1 MTSSEQSR
9 RYTYELFKLT
19 SELNPEYTVGWYSR
33 NLRIT
38 LDHIYTPV
46 NEDKQLNFIKFDSKY
61 KYSPEAYRYIVN
73 CLNNSKKIETD
84 KLVLEHVLPHK
95 ILLAELLNKF
105 RLDNTFT
112 YNKFINYLEREFT
125 SERKVIITKKED
137 VILNKNNKDSVP
149 DRNNPFSRYQSI
161 NLKQED
167 FLSIDTLL
175 FLYYKYKSSN
185 DFSVCNISYIK
196 ENIIRAIK
204 NMNRNDID
212 DFIVKIDFLKLN
224 DSDLKLNKNKYVLL
238 KLIKNKD
245 SCINSKYT
253 LYISLNKLLTASIN
267 NSMDNLSRN
276 FRMNLD
282 TLVSNKLEYY
292 FSKI

>member
-1 MTSSEQSR
+1 MTSNEQSR

-19 SELNPEYTVGWYSR
+19 SKLNLKDTGGWYYR
-33 NLRIT
+33 NLRET

-46 NEDKQLNFIKFDSKY
+46 NEDKQLNFIKFNYKY
-61 KYSPEAYRYIVN
+61 KYSPEAYRYIIN
-73 CLNNSKKIETD
+73 CLNNSKKIETN

-95 ILLAELLNKF
+95 ILISEIINKF

-112 YNKFINYLEREFT
+112 YNKFINYLKREFT
-125 SERKVIITKKED
+125 NERKVIITKKED
-137 VILNKNNKDSVP
+137 LILNKNNKDSVP

-167 FLSIDTLL
+167 FISIDNLL

-185 DFSVCNISYIK
+185 DFSVCNINYIN
-196 ENIIRAIK
+196 ENIIKAIK
-204 NMNRNDID
+204 NVNINDID
-212 DFIVKIDFLKLN
+212 DLIVKIDFLKLN
-224 DSDLKLNKNKYVLL
+224 NSDLKLNKNKYVLL

-253 LYISLNKLLTASIN
+253 MYISLNKLLTDSIN
-267 NSMDNLSRN
+267 NSMDKLSRN
-276 FRMNLD
+276 FKMNLD
-282 TLVSNKLEYY
+282 TQVSNKLEYY